1 MEKLIIGTGVV
12 VAFIIAIAVV
22 YAFGGLMF
30 AMLWN
35 WLVPS
40 LWAAA
45 PHLTWKMGIAAS
57 WLIGIAQGI
66 FGGIKLNWKK
76 ED

>member
-1 MEKLIIGTGVV
+1 MEKLIIG
-12 VAFIIAIAVV
+12 VAITAAVLIGIAVC
-22 YAFGGLMF
+22 YALGGLFF
-30 AMLWN
+30 AAMWN

-57 WLIGIAQGI
+57 WLIAIVQGI
-66 FGGIKLNWKK
+66 FGGIRINWKK
-76 ED
+76 D